1 MVKKGAKK
9 KKEIIIVFGAH
20 TDDFVIGAGGTIAK
34 YIEEGHNIINV
45 IFSYGELS
53 HFWLKENVIKKVR
66 GKETE
71 AASKLM
77 GGKIV
82 FLGLADQKIYED
94 YQKKDV
100 EKKLLGLIESS
111 KPTKIFTH
119 SIEDPHPDHKA
130 VYKITMDLYEKSKFK
145 PEVYVYSVWN
155 PVSFKTDWP
164 TLYINITKYFSLKLK
179 TLKLF
184 KSQKVQV
191 AYPLFL
197 LIFNNLKNGF
207 KIRTLFAE
215 KFFRIK

>member
-1 MVKKGAKK
+1 M
-9 KKEIIIVFGAH
+9 FGAH
-20 TDDFVIGAGGTIAK
+20 TDDFVIGAGGTISK
-34 YIEEGHNIINV
+34 YIEEGHKVINV

-71 AASKLM
+71 EASELM
-77 GGKIV
+77 GGKPV

-94 YQKKDV
+94 YQKKNT
-100 EKKLLGLIESS
+100 EKTLLGMIESS

-119 SIEDPHPDHKA
+119 SVEDPHPDHKA
-130 VYKITMDLYEKSKFK
+130 VHKITMELYDKCKFK

-164 TLYINITKYFSLKLK
+164 ALYINITNYFSLKLR

-184 KSQKVQV
+184 KSQKIHV

-197 LIFNNLKNGF
+197 LMFNNFKNGF
-207 KIRTLFAE
+207 KIKALFAE